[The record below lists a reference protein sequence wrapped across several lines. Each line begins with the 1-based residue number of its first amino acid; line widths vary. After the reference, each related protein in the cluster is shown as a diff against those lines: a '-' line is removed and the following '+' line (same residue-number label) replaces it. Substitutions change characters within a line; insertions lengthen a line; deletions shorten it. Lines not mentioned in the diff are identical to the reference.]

1 MQIQSQYER
10 WTINMRRKELA
21 RSTAETSIKL
31 DFAIDGSGETAIK
44 TGVGFFDH
52 MLTLFTKHGLF
63 DLKVDCDGDIEV
75 DQHHT
80 VEDIGIVLGQ
90 AFSESIGT
98 KEGIDRYATISI
110 PMDEALSTV
119 SIDISGRPFF
129 VYNVEG
135 LKDKVG
141 DFDTELVEEFFQAFV
156 SHAKV
161 TLHINLQ
168 YGKNSHHI
176 IESIFKAFGRALSAA
191 SKINPDVKGI
201 PSTKGML

>member
-1 MQIQSQYER
+1 MQIQSQFER
-10 WTINMRRKELA
+10 WTINMRRKEIT

-141 DFDTELVEEFFQAFV
+141 EFDTELVEEFFQAFV